1 MIVEN
6 DDILEIVRE
15 EINVKEIK
23 TGQKENK
30 LDINITLELKN
41 EGMARELVRGI
52 QELRKKSGFNPQD
65 KINLIIETNE
75 TGEKFIKDFEN
86 EIKKG
91 TNSVEIKFAQT
102 EGEEI
107 EIDELKFKIEVK
119 K

>member
-41 EGMARELVRGI
+41 EGMARELVRSI
-52 QELRKKSGFNPQD
+52 QDLRKKSGLNPQD
-65 KINLIIETNE
+65 KINLEIETDE
-75 TGEKFIKDFEN
+75 AGEKFIKNFKN